1 MRMKR
6 AVGYCDNPICDD
18 FAKGVF
24 LLNHGGKYSCSR
36 CQRMGKIQREQ
47 GSADNTEPIF
57 KEVRL
62 EFAYDYRQDRY
73 EETAIVRDESLW
85 GRHNVY
91 RYCSPM
97 IRTEKHALKSA
108 ESILAMLNQM
118 PELPVGTELPNFY
131 ETPLNW
137 DADLETF
144 KAECKSWGE
153 SLRGSPLTRS
163 K

>member
-1 MRMKR
+1 MRLNR
-6 AVGYCDNPICDD
+6 AVGYCTDRFCEQYE
-18 FAKGVF
+18 KGTF
-24 LLNHGGKYSCSR
+24 LLNHGEKFR
-36 CQRMGKIQREQ
+36 CTLCRGFGKIQHEC
-47 GSADNTEPIF
+47 GSAENDKPIF
-57 KEVRL
+57 KEVQL
-62 EFAYDYRQDRY
+62 QFAFDCQQDRY
-73 EETAIVRDESLW
+73 IETAIVRDESLW

-144 KAECKSWGE
+144 VAECKSWGE

-163 K
+163 